1 MKTHRILAIDLFV
14 CFQLICG
21 TLYLH
26 SKTRCLKNNQIIT
39 ENVKG
44 FYERVVFD
52 KRIEWYYE
60 SVLLGHDIE
69 NTDVFDALKMKNI
82 FPKKHGNENI
92 IRQKP

>member
-1 MKTHRILAIDLFV
+1 M
-14 CFQLICG
+14 
-21 TLYLH
+21 
-26 SKTRCLKNNQIIT
+26 
-39 ENVKG
+39 KG

>member
-1 MKTHRILAIDLFV
+1 M
-14 CFQLICG
+14 
-21 TLYLH
+21 
-26 SKTRCLKNNQIIT
+26 
-39 ENVKG
+39 KG

-69 NTDVFDALKMKNI
+69 NTDVFDSLKMKNI

-92 IRQKP
+92 I

>member
-1 MKTHRILAIDLFV
+1 MKTHRILLIDLFA
-14 CFQLICG
+14 CSHLKCG

-69 NTDVFDALKMKNI
+69 NTDVFDVLKSQNS
-82 FPKKHGNENI
+82 FPLQKKT
-92 IRQKP
+92 RK

>member
-69 NTDVFDALKMKNI
+69 NTDVFDAFKNEKH
-82 FPKKHGNENI
+82 FPEKTRK
-92 IRQKP
+92 